1 MTVRDTS
8 RAAYESLDLSAK
20 QRAVMLVVHQN
31 YTGAEFTRK
40 ELTATL
46 GWPINCVVPRVLELI
61 EKGYLQELDAKR
73 DGGYLIKVRAPMVQQ
88 ELNLAAA

>member
-1 MTVRDTS
+1 MIRDTS

-20 QRAVMLVVHQN
+20 QRAVMLKVHECYSN
-31 YTGAEFTRK
+31 AEFTRK

-61 EKGYLQELDAKR
+61 DKGYLQELDARR
-73 DGGYLIKVRAPMVQQ
+73 DGGYLIRIRIPEQMNL
-88 ELNLAAA
+88 ELAA